1 MAFSIVNLTRRN
13 LPVSELRFSKIK
25 KEILGESYDLSL
37 VFIGKKRSRTLNEKY
52 RQKNSDTNIL
62 SFSLD
67 QKNGEIFL
75 TLDKIEKEISKF
87 EMPLDQLVLF
97 LFIHGCL
104 HLKGFEHG
112 EKMEKEETR
121 LLEKFK

>member
-62 SFSLD
+62 SFPLD

-87 EMPLDQLVLF
+87 EMPLNRLIIF

-104 HLKGFEHG
+104 HLKGFVHG